1 MVSISSQFIK
11 RAEDA
16 VYHHPY
22 LIPKLFTECNVKK
35 GFVHSRLRRYV
46 PHRIGIEFEC
56 FGDFSNNFISQN
68 NLKWNN
74 FECFIK
80 YFKLRDFSQEISIK
94 RFRRSYLSKSDSKNE
109 IRVSIQDYRQLD
121 GLYRI
126 LKEMAKYCTISS
138 DCGIHIHVDLTKYGL
153 SSQKDMA
160 VDWFNRNLHEVE
172 SIFPKYEGSYNKKIA
187 KRGKAS
193 WVNLS
198 SHDTVEFR
206 IAPLTFDYEVIIPW
220 IVKCSKLVSQ
230 MLSECHLDRM
240 AKRKAK
246 YEPYSD
252 IIDISNLYLQDD
264 LPSGDTLS
272 ALEGSDFETMEESN
286 AIRRVA
292 YELMVRELDR
302 ELVDHYITGNIL
314 RLDYPDGTQAEIPIA
329 QAEQA
334 YLDGGMPEVLARA
347 HAIIQSTNNDIRWAS
362 GSSYNDTT
370 YFTASGREW
379 GAWDGRVI

>member
-1 MVSISSQFIK
+1 
-11 RAEDA
+11 
-16 VYHHPY
+16 

-68 NLKWNN
+68 NLKWDN

-80 YFKLRDFSQEISIK
+80 YFKLRDFSQEIPIRRFK
-94 RFRRSYLSKSDSKNE
+94 RSHLSNSDSKNE

-126 LKEMAKYCTISS
+126 LKEMAKYCTISP
-138 DCGIHIHVDLTKYGL
+138 DCGIHIHVDLTKYG
-153 SSQKDMA
+153 SISQKDMA

-187 KRGKAS
+187 KRGKSS

-198 SHDTVEFR
+198 THDTVEFR

-220 IVKCSKLVSQ
+220 IVKCSKLVSR
-230 MLSECHLDRM
+230 MLSECHLDRI
-240 AKRKAK
+240 AKEKAR
-246 YEPYSD
+246 YEPNSA
-252 IIDISNLYLQDD
+252 IIDISDQGND
-264 LPSGDTLS
+264 LSLDSIS
-272 ALEGSDFETMEESN
+272 AHWRGNMGTMEESN
-286 AIRRVA
+286 ALLRVS

-302 ELVDHYITGNIL
+302 EMVDHYITDNIL
-314 RLDYPDGTQAEIPIA
+314 RLDYPDGTHAEIPIA

-334 YLDGGMPEVLARA
+334 YLDGGLSEVLARS
-347 HAIIQSTNNDIRWAS
+347 HAIIPATNSNIRWDS
-362 GSSYNDTT
+362 GSSYSTT
-370 YFTASGREW
+370 YFTVSDGDAS
-379 GAWDGRVI
+379 AWNGRVI